1 MQKAAQAAHFY
12 VSHTGRFFVR
22 TLVLIFLLTVSFA
35 TRASADTGLS
45 PHEKQA
51 SELIN
56 LLTDQAKL
64 ANLYDEEANSMSRLY
79 EERFFLHYKKRIS
92 QEDKIALVLFLREKL
107 AQIIPPDSV
116 QKSLAEFVV
125 KNTSPDELAAINSFL
140 TSAPGKKLESLR
152 RALRAQASATGSELL
167 SANLTRERVITM
179 RNEIETKF
187 PGLNIP
193 WGD

>member
-1 MQKAAQAAHFY
+1 
-12 VSHTGRFFVR
+12 
-22 TLVLIFLLTVSFA
+22 
-35 TRASADTGLS
+35 
-45 PHEKQA
+45 
-51 SELIN
+51 
-56 LLTDQAKL
+56 
-64 ANLYDEEANSMSRLY
+64 MSRLY